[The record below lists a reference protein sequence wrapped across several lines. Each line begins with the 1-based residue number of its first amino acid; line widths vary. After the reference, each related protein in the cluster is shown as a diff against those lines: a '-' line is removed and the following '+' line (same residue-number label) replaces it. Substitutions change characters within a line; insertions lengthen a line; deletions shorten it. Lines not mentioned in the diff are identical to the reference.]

1 MVVSIVSI
9 LDSTWL
15 FRCGFGD
22 TPIFIPHMDA
32 HPPDGPTSVDGLSG
46 LLGRVETAAAT
57 QPATKTRGS
66 CKAAEHFEMSSNCYD
81 LSRLPIGECDECGFY
96 TIHNRHQ

>member
-1 MVVSIVSI
+1 MLI
-9 LDSTWL
+9 
-15 FRCGFGD
+15 
-22 TPIFIPHMDA
+22 
-32 HPPDGPTSVDGLSG
+32 PPDGPTSVDGLSG
-46 LLGRVETAAAT
+46 LFGRVETAAAT